1 MFPETNPWNILE
13 SETFWIQDR
22 SKHISALNIGGFT
35 IYKGIYQAASGI
47 STKIGIPVHCT
58 RGFGDNDFAADF
70 SINIETQKLANNKG
84 EWPSDHG
91 VLTCFYH
98 TGVPSDMNG
107 FYLVVIERRK
117 AWWFLPKKKG

>member
-58 RGFGDNDFAADF
+58 RGFGDNGFAADF

-117 AWWFLPKKKG
+117 AWRFLPKKNG